1 LLAAASGVGFGVFQS
16 INVRALRAT
25 DDSYASTFVQVGTAT
40 VALAAVSLVAGELDG
55 VLHAPL
61 WALGDFALAG
71 VLHFLAGWSLLN
83 LSQHRIGAARTGPL
97 LTTVPV
103 FGVVI
108 AAVTIGQLPGAVTL
122 LAIGVMCAGAYL
134 VAMRGGGAAARI
146 TDALPALG
154 CALMW
159 ALSPIFILRGLEG
172 FDSPV
177 AGLTVGLVVSVL
189 AFAPA
194 LVLVRGAGRAWAAVK
209 GSTGTLKL
217 LAGVLVALATW
228 SRWVALEDTSVGAV
242 LALNLLSVPTVL
254 LLAPV
259 VAGRPV
265 ERITL
270 GLLAGSGLV
279 VSGALILVAA

>member
-1 LLAAASGVGFGVFQS
+1 VLAAASGVGFGVFQS
-16 INVRALRAT
+16 INVRALRGT
-25 DDSYASTFVQVGTAT
+25 DDSYASTFVQVGTAAL
-40 VALAAVSLVAGELDG
+40 ALAAAALAAGELDG
-55 VLHAPL
+55 VLDAPL

-71 VLHFLAGWSLLN
+71 LLHFLAGWSLLN
-83 LSQHRIGAARTGPL
+83 LSQQRIGAARTGPL

-122 LAIGVMCAGAYL
+122 LAIALMCAGAYI
-134 VAMRGGGAAARI
+134 VATRGGAGAARI
-146 TDALPALG
+146 ADALPALG
-154 CALMW
+154 CACMW

-194 LVLVRGAGRAWAAVK
+194 LVLVRGGERAWAAVRASV
-209 GSTGTLKL
+209 GSLKL
-217 LAGVLVALATW
+217 FAGVLVAVATW
-228 SRWVALEDTSVGAV
+228 WRWAALEDASVGAV

-254 LLAPV
+254 FLAPI
-259 VAGRPV
+259 VAGRHV
-265 ERITL
+265 ERVTA
-270 GLLAGSGLV
+270 GLWAGAALVIFGALVLV
-279 VSGALILVAA
+279 VA